1 MIGSQSIFSDF
12 YQILDRRYFK
22 PRSLNIFNDDL
33 SFFFQFLKKYSLL
46 FHLQKYLKKFDT
58 RIFPP
63 SISLSY
69 FFFILDMAHH
79 IDWDKGK
86 RVDVFSLPQ
95 RRSDFNGLLIFRQKY
110 DQ

>member
-1 MIGSQSIFSDF
+1 MIFIKFWPGGGNSNQDISIFSTLTF
-12 YQILDRRYFK
+12 QI
-22 PRSLNIFNDDL
+22 
-33 SFFFQFLKKYSLL
+33 FFQFLEKYTLL

-69 FFFILDMAHH
+69 FLFILDMAHH
-79 IDWDKGK
+79 IDLGKGK
-86 RVDVFSLPQ
+86 KLIFFLPQ
-95 RRSDFNGLLIFRQKY
+95 RRSDFHGFLIFRQTY